1 MKVAKIL
8 NNNLVLAKD
17 AKNEDVIVKGKGIG
31 FHSKKGDK
39 INPSD
44 VEKVFY
50 PKNPQNSIQIQKY
63 LLSIP
68 YEILDFVE
76 QYIDNVKINE
86 NLKLNNSIYLSLS
99 DHIFGTINRFKN
111 GISLQ
116 NVLLMDIKQFY
127 KTEYKIGIDM
137 LEKINE
143 TFNIS
148 LPKDEAGFIALH
160 FVNAQEGNENNDNYK
175 IASIVH
181 NIQEIVKKYYKDI
194 VFDENSFYYQRF
206 LTHLKYFAQRYLHK
220 ELKYDNDKKL
230 FDIIC
235 KQYKEAYGCVKM
247 IFIMMQENY
256 GYELSEEEMMYLT
269 IHIQTNV
276 EKSTNK

>member
-1 MKVAKIL
+1 
-8 NNNLVLAKD
+8 
-17 AKNEDVIVKGKGIG
+17 
-31 FHSKKGDK
+31 
-39 INPSD
+39 
-44 VEKVFY
+44 
-50 PKNPQNSIQIQKY
+50 
-63 LLSIP
+63 
-68 YEILDFVE
+68 
-76 QYIDNVKINE
+76 
-86 NLKLNNSIYLSLS
+86 
-99 DHIFGTINRFKN
+99 
-111 GISLQ
+111 
-116 NVLLMDIKQFY
+116 MDIKQFY

>member
-1 MKVAKIL
+1 MRITKIL

-17 AKNEDVIVKGKGIG
+17 NKNEDIIVKGKGIG
-31 FHSKKGDK
+31 FHFKKGEE
-39 INPSD
+39 INPLQI
-44 VEKVFY
+44 EKIFY
-50 PKNPQNSIQIQKY
+50 PENTQNSVEIQKY

-68 YEILDFVE
+68 YDILDFVHK
-76 QYIDNVKINE
+76 YIDNVKNKF
-86 NLKLNNSIYLSLS
+86 NLKLNNSIYISLS
-99 DHIFGTINRFKN
+99 DHIFGTINRFKK
-111 GISLQ
+111 GINLK

-127 KTEYKIGIDM
+127 TKEYEISIDM

-143 TFNIS
+143 IFNVN
-148 LPKDEAGFIALH
+148 LQEDEAGFIALH
-160 FVNAQEGNENNDNYK
+160 FVNAQEGNEKNDNYK
-175 IASIVH
+175 ILNII
-181 NIQEIVKKYYKDI
+181 NDIQEIVKKYYKEI
-194 VFDENSFYYQRF
+194 IFDENSFYYQRF

-247 IFIMMQENY
+247 IYIMMQENY

-276 EKSTNK
+276 EKSTKI

>member
-76 QYIDNVKINE
+76 QYIDNVKIKE
-86 NLKLNNSIYLSLS
+86 NLKLSI
-99 DHIFGTINRFKN
+99 FKRPY
-111 GISLQ
+111 
-116 NVLLMDIKQFY
+116 FWHY
-127 KTEYKIGIDM
+127 K
-137 LEKINE
+137 
-143 TFNIS
+143 
-148 LPKDEAGFIALH
+148 
-160 FVNAQEGNENNDNYK
+160 
-175 IASIVH
+175 
-181 NIQEIVKKYYKDI
+181 
-194 VFDENSFYYQRF
+194 
-206 LTHLKYFAQRYLHK
+206 
-220 ELKYDNDKKL
+220 
-230 FDIIC
+230 
-235 KQYKEAYGCVKM
+235 
-247 IFIMMQENY
+247 
-256 GYELSEEEMMYLT
+256 
-269 IHIQTNV
+269 
-276 EKSTNK
+276 

>member
-76 QYIDNVKINE
+76 QYIDNVKIKE

-276 EKSTNK
+276 EKSTKK